1 MVDSTTS
8 CNFPEEKIEK
18 EKEEYFLQI
27 HKEADIV
34 YIPFNINERMTFEFD
49 KNNSIIN

>member
-27 HKEADIV
+27 HKEAEEM
-34 YIPFNINERMTFEFD
+34 FKEH
-49 KNNSIIN
+49 IIKLNAEV